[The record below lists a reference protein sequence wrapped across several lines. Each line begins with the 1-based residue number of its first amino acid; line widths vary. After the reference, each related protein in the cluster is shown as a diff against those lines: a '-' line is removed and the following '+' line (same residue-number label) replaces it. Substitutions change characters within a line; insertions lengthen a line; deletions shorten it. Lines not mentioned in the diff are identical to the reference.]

1 MLVCLGASVQRYSLT
16 YLFIF
21 QFVAA
26 KIQVLEDNVFL
37 PKTQSTLAMSGSSLK
52 INNKTTTKKSRVLRL
67 ISGWLVGW
75 EDWDRLGEGTQP
87 FVSSQVCR
95 EELSPDGSSIGGQKT
110 TEPGGIQPKTTT
122 ILHSS
127 CPLAIQPHMFIS
139 LSKFTSFFLFC
150 FVLVFLVQTSG
161 LWFLEV

>member
-52 INNKTTTKKSRVLRL
+52 INNKTTTKKSRILRL

-87 FVSSQVCR
+87 FISSQVCR
-95 EELSPDGSSIGGQKT
+95 EELSPDGSSIGGRRT

-127 CPLAIQPHMFIS
+127 SPLAVSHIC
-139 LSKFTSFFLFC
+139 LSRCRNLPGFFC
-150 FVLVFLVQTSG
+150 FVLFWFSLSKPQASG
-161 LWFLEV
+161 S